1 MKSLVQFVQESL
13 ITEALVLFK
22 VNGRNHQLG
31 AKIEDGLRNFLK
43 FAKKSY
49 SFNNKTDL
57 EKFYKDFKEY
67 AKLSISDLK
76 EFAIVDAASLANLII
91 NNHEKLQEAGWK
103 LDKIKSFDESA
114 RQKEYKKWKASE
126 DYVEGKAFSRKD
138 AEDESE
144 DELERTMVVYH
155 CDDPG
160 DESLVREYTFKGKVT
175 KDNQRQISMIK
186 MDWCYQTDNDYY
198 DARPILLSNYLKK
211 SDAELEARTAVDDI
225 IGKFD

>member
-1 MKSLVQFVQESL
+1 MKSLVQFIQESL
-13 ITEALVLFK
+13 ITEGFILFK
-22 VNGRNHQLG
+22 PNTRNHQLA
-31 AKIEDGLRNFLK
+31 AKVEDGLRNFLK
-43 FAKKSY
+43 FAKTSY
-49 SFNNKTDL
+49 SFNNKADL
-57 EKFYKDFKEY
+57 EKFYKAFKDY
-67 AKLSISDLK
+67 AKLDISDLK
-76 EFAIVDAASLANLII
+76 EFGIVDAVTLANLII
-91 NNHEKLQEAGWK
+91 TNREKLQEAGWK

-114 RQKEYKKWKASE
+114 RQKEYKKWKASD

-160 DESLVREYTFKGKVT
+160 NDAMIREYTFKGKVT
-175 KDNQRQISMIK
+175 RENQRQVSMIK
-186 MDWCYQTDNDYY
+186 MDWAYQTDSDYY